1 MNSHHHHTAA
11 PVDRRTDSNSS
22 SNNKQQS
29 RRSGDSC
36 EIVFEQDQKRSP
48 SAVSNR
54 RACMLEC
61 LFVERFKLNR
71 QFAKIASQPLRVT
84 EVGQQQQQH
93 AMGEKRS
100 KFMVQS

>member
-1 MNSHHHHTAA
+1 
-11 PVDRRTDSNSS
+11 
-22 SNNKQQS
+22 
-29 RRSGDSC
+29 
-36 EIVFEQDQKRSP
+36 
-48 SAVSNR
+48 
-54 RACMLEC
+54 MLEC
-61 LFVERFKLNR
+61 LFVERIKLNR